1 MGWILKKLMTMNLE
15 EFNSALDKGY
25 VTTKDLEKYL
35 KNLSHSENWDRFS
48 ECIQVIKSINSE
60 YVTLS
65 NQHIWANAIIKPDLR
80 INKLLELGFIPAED
94 SNLGTYIINRKLYY
108 SHHWETTEKMFDE
121 VFSLILQH
129 HSSKVIISDIEKA
142 INDNYKAKCIIENEE
157 IEWIEKYYNK
167 YQENSKDQYKCSL
180 LILKNQIK
188 YIENILPN
196 EQLTTTYPFE
206 EVVLPHVLSL
216 MEKAP
221 HLVKRI
227 AKIESKDNLFS
238 NFVVSLDSY
247 RKLESKIPAVEKESN
262 QKLKI

>member
-1 MGWILKKLMTMNLE
+1 MGWVIKKLMQMNLE
-15 EFNSALDKGY
+15 EFKAALGERY
-25 VTTKDLEKYL
+25 ITTNDLEKYF
-35 KNLSHSENWDRFS
+35 KNLTHADNWEDFS
-48 ECIQVIKSINSE
+48 ERIEVIKSINEE
-60 YVTLS
+60 YVTLT
-65 NQHIWANAIIKPDLR
+65 NHHIWANAIIKPDIR

-94 SNLGTYIINRKLYY
+94 SNLGAYIINRKLYY
-108 SHHWETTEKMFDE
+108 SQYWETTEEMFDE
-121 VFSLILQH
+121 VFNLILQH

-142 INDNYKAKCIIENEE
+142 INDNFKAKCIIENEE

-167 YQENSKDQYKCSL
+167 YQEKPKDQYKCSL

-188 YIENILPN
+188 YIENLLPN

-221 HLVKRI
+221 HLIKEI
-227 AKIESKDNLFS
+227 AKIESKNNVFS
-238 NFVVSLDSY
+238 NFVTSLDLY
-247 RKLESKIPAVEKESN
+247 KKLDEKIPSVGKESN